1 MRNLV
6 NINTESGKSILFLSQ
21 KRTEEFCVITLKND
35 AKFEKELIYY
45 ALKNDIRNL
54 ANFDPTL

>member
-6 NINTESGKSILFLSQ
+6 NINAESGKSILFLSQ
-21 KRTEEFCVITLKND
+21 KRTEELCVITLKND
-35 AKFEKELIYY
+35 AKFEKERIYY
-45 ALKNDIRNL
+45 ALKNGIRNL